1 MTISNWWSVGATIG
15 TGIMAALAT
24 WFAVVYTNK
33 KTAENYEREL
43 DRQRK
48 DNAMVIIKPTI
59 KTSTIWGILDRLLF
73 FNEWSRVLILS
84 NPDDGFD
91 FYDIEELNNR
101 VNKFFTI
108 KNESKNQINS
118 IKIDVYSKLTTDSSV
133 VIEDKYTN
141 FVKLLRSNEE
151 IMFRLYTT
159 RQREKLW
166 DEINKNTNSRLFFK
180 CTINYLTSASQ
191 QICYEYE
198 IEIHNI
204 SVLRK
209 VENEEEHTCDSS
221 RVDIRKDEY
230 NILNEAILNPAETA
244 SVFRNLQDK
253 IEGLDRLKYIQRKVG
268 EAQAEG
274 FMSVGYGIFDR
285 SNNSIDK
292 VSAAGSVNERG

>member
-1 MTISNWWSVGATIG
+1 MTISDWWIVGATIG
-15 TGIMAALAT
+15 AGIMAALAT

-33 KTAENYEREL
+33 KTAENYGREL

-48 DNAMVIIKPTI
+48 DNAMAIIKPTI
-59 KTSTIWGILDRLLF
+59 KTSSIWGILDRLLF
-73 FNEWSRVLILS
+73 FNEWSRVLMLS
-84 NPDDGFD
+84 NPADGFD
-91 FYDIEELNNR
+91 FYDIEELNNQ

-133 VIEDKYTN
+133 VVEDKYTN

-151 IMFRLYTT
+151 IMFRIYTT
-159 RQREKLW
+159 RQRKKLW
-166 DEINKNTNSRLFFK
+166 DEINKNTNSRMFFK

-204 SVLRK
+204 SVLGK
-209 VENEEEHTCDSS
+209 LENKEEHTCDSS
-221 RVDIRKDEY
+221 RVDISKDEY
-230 NILNEAILNPAETA
+230 NILSEAISNPAGTA
-244 SVFRNLQDK
+244 SVFRNLQDRL
-253 IEGLDRLKYIQRKVG
+253 EGFDRIKYIQRKVG

-274 FMSVGYGIFDR
+274 FMSVGYGVVDR
-285 SNNSIDK
+285 LNNSTDK
-292 VSAAGSVNERG
+292 VAAEGSANEKG